1 MHNEDS
7 VFTEIIV
14 PPAGN
19 LDVEA
24 SELPPEPPVFF
35 KKAGPFTTA
44 DLIAIYK
51 LQKAGF
57 VPSDFE

>member
-1 MHNEDS
+1 MYDEDDM
-7 VFTEIIV
+7 
-14 PPAGN
+14 PAGP

-24 SELPPEPPVFF
+24 SELPPQEPVFL
-35 KKAGPFTTA
+35 KPAAPFTTA
-44 DLIAIYK
+44 QLIDIYK

>member
-1 MHNEDS
+1 MHNEDE
-7 VFTEIIV
+7 F
-14 PPAGN
+14 PQAGPLN
-19 LDVEA
+19 VEA
-24 SELPPEPPVFF
+24 SELPPQEPSFVKP
-35 KKAGPFTTA
+35 AGPFTTA